1 MVSIEYIPES
11 EAPRPTRPASKGAEQ
26 SLEILKGIKAGTVA
40 KILPDESKSV
50 RGIKAS
56 LTRVAKSAGIKIQ
69 VYQVDDDPA
78 IYVRKLK

>member
-1 MVSIEYIPES
+1 MVKVEYISES
-11 EAPRPTRPASKGAEQ
+11 DAPRPARAASKGAEQ

-40 KILPDESKSV
+40 KILPDGSKSV

-69 VYQVDDDPA
+69 VYQVEGDPA